1 MLQRHFCV
9 FAVSFPGHD
18 ALLTIYSA
26 ILAQHL
32 ALQKVP
38 LAVQR
43 LQEQLV
49 AAALG
54 ELWCWVWGRQR

>member
-1 MLQRHFCV
+1 M
-9 FAVSFPGHD
+9 SFPGQD

-54 ELWCWVWGRQR
+54 ELRYRCGEGSSGHREDGAR